1 MKKTLLA
8 ITTYNQLKY
17 TKLAEA
23 SIPKIDGMDV
33 VFVDDKSTDNTV
45 SYLHS
50 KGRAVIEKPKGAGLT
65 DSWNIAYRK
74 FKKESYDGLI
84 ISNNDV
90 LFNKT
95 LVNLVNGLSN
105 HEIVVPLTSR
115 RGDACSRERQDVK
128 TYYPRFRYEDHPESH
143 KTELHKLNIMEYKPI
158 TWMHGFC
165 FGLNRKIIECELDE
179 NHLFNPKNI
188 NCHQEGEFYPRIT
201 KKGFKSRVCLSCF
214 VFHYT
219 SKSLPYRGQINGQ
232 DSRNVFEYN
241 RNKT

>member
-1 MKKTLLA
+1 MKTLLA
-8 ITTYNQLKY
+8 ITTYNQSLY
-17 TKLAEA
+17 TKQTEQ
-23 SIPKIDGMDV
+23 SIPTIDGLDV
-33 VFVDDKSTDNTV
+33 IFIDDASTDDTIE
-45 SYLHS
+45 YLES
-50 KGRAVIEKPKGAGLT
+50 RNREIIKKKDGRGLT
-65 DSWNIAYRK
+65 DSWNMAYRK
-74 FKKESYDGLI
+74 FRKESYDGII

-90 LFNKT
+90 LFNET
-95 LVNLVNGLSN
+95 LSNLINGLSKY
-105 HEIVVPLTSR
+105 EVVVPLTSR
-115 RGDACSRERQDVK
+115 KGAGSSEARQDVK
-128 TYYPRFRYEDHPESH
+128 TYYKDFANENHQQKH
-143 KTELHKLNIMEYKPI
+143 KQELHKLNIMEYRPI

-165 FGLNRKIIECELDE
+165 FGLNRKIIDCELDE
-179 NHLFNPKNI
+179 NHLFNPNNI